1 MLPTSWLSARRSKDW
16 SWARGFAAASAF
28 LAFPEGACAHPR
40 LSDVDD
46 GEVFGI
52 HSSFLSRLLIFMF
65 VKTTLCSDRGLYL
78 IRS

>member
-28 LAFPEGACAHPR
+28 LAFPEGACAHSR

-52 HSSFLSRLLIFMF
+52 L
-65 VKTTLCSDRGLYL
+65 
-78 IRS
+78 